1 MSKTLKLQKDKAIEA
16 YKNGDAEIKKF
27 LETSYPE
34 HFKGDVKKRLTS
46 YETACDILG
55 IKPKTLEQ
63 FEALF
68 DKEDARR
75 QFARHRIVTG
85 IKAINEDWV
94 ADFENE
100 NMPKYYNWMYNKNN
114 GFSFV
119 VDYLCDVADAAS
131 DLHVETREKAKII
144 QKVFKEDYI
153 IYMFGY

>member
-1 MSKTLKLQKDKAIEA
+1 MDLKLSLENAKQA
-16 YKNGDAEIKKF
+16 YNNGDAEIKKF

-46 YETACDILG
+46 YEAACDILG
-55 IKPKTLEQ
+55 IQPKTLEQ

-75 QFARHRIVTG
+75 QFARHKITTG
-85 IKAINEDWV
+85 IKAINEDWI

-100 NMPKYYNWMYNKNN
+100 DMPKYYNWMYNKNN

-119 VDYLCDVADAAS
+119 VSSRYCVAFAAS
-131 DLHVETREKAKII
+131 DLHVATREKAEII
-144 QKVFKEDYI
+144 QKVFKDDYI
-153 IYMFGY
+153 TYMFGY